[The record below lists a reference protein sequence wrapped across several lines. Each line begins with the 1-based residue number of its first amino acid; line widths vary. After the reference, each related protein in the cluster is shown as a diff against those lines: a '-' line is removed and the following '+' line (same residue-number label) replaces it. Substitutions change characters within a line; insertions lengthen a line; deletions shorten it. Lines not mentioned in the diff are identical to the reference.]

1 MKLYNIIL
9 SGLLLSS
16 MASCDGNDIIP
27 ELPDTP
33 EQPTEGYQFIFGG
46 STDTE
51 EEATRASW
59 TDEITGNDGKRHLV
73 FGWDYTDTKNPT
85 YDMKMAFVKD
95 NTPLTSTRGQNYTD
109 VTIMKHST
117 RTDDSHW
124 AEFKTVERYANPLKT
139 YDGYT
144 LIAVNGKNASVKTS
158 PFAME
163 LAMPNTFTQA
173 ATNSLTHL
181 RDYMYMYDTYVLEG
195 GDAHLKFKHLTAPVR
210 FRIHNWRPSEVKIY
224 SVSMHEANNGSLTS
238 GAVSVASNG
247 ATYSSAHSAI
257 TVKAADNAYFSIA
270 ERSQN
275 EYIDLYA
282 HVLPLSSSNGLQG
295 KTIQFTIEANDIVS
309 GEKKVQYLTSEL
321 DHISAEKF
329 HQATQSYNW
338 KAGDLYTFHI
348 YLDDAIEKITMS
360 SVSIK
365 EWDDEDLGESE
376 TM

>member
-1 MKLYNIIL
+1 
-9 SGLLLSS
+9 
-16 MASCDGNDIIP
+16 
-27 ELPDTP
+27 
-33 EQPTEGYQFIFGG
+33 
-46 STDTE
+46 
-51 EEATRASW
+51 
-59 TDEITGNDGKRHLV
+59 
-73 FGWDYTDTKNPT
+73 
-85 YDMKMAFVKD
+85 
-95 NTPLTSTRGQNYTD
+95 
-109 VTIMKHST
+109 
-117 RTDDSHW
+117 
-124 AEFKTVERYANPLKT
+124 
-139 YDGYT
+139 
-144 LIAVNGKNASVKTS
+144 
-158 PFAME
+158 
-163 LAMPNTFTQA
+163 
-173 ATNSLTHL
+173 
-181 RDYMYMYDTYVLEG
+181 MYMYDTYVLEG

-329 HQATQSYNW
+329 YQETQSYNW